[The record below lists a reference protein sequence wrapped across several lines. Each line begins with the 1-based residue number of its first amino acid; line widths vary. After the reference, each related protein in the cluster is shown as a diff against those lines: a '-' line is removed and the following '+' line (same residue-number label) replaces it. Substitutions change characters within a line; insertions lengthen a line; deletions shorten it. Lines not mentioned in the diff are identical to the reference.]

1 MGEGLVAHVGRV
13 FESFITECGQ
23 FCRADQLVVSYVSYH
38 CSTARLGPHGLHLET
53 AVSLSHIEQGV
64 DDSHLLADSLPVEQM
79 LVFFGREVYQDSVV
93 HLHAVYEHLCQP
105 VFPKLIDR
113 FVIGGI

>member
-13 FESFITECGQ
+13 FESFVTECGQ
-23 FCRADQLVVSYVSYH
+23 FCRADQLVVSYVSCH
-38 CSTARLGPHGLHLET
+38 CSTARLGPHGLHFET

-79 LVFFGREVYQDSVV
+79 LVFFSREVYQNTVV

-113 FVIGGI
+113 LIIGGI